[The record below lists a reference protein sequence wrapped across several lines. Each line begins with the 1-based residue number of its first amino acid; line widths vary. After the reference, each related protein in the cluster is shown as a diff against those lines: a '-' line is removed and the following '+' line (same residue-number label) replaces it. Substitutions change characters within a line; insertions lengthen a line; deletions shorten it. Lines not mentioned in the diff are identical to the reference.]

1 MVMCISILIGW
12 FQALRKKQLIASGQ
26 LGKFGKILETI
37 PAAIKKEFEL
47 LVDRDGL
54 LPVIWGQFA
63 VCVCEDGGGRVVSN
77 QTLGC
82 VMIQCVYVKMKG
94 EGL

>member
-1 MVMCISILIGW
+1 MSTLASGGWAPRCPTSPPYMANNVHVQSPTIYGQCTIYGHQIPYMVMCINILIGW

-47 LVDRDGL
+47 
-54 LPVIWGQFA
+54 
-63 VCVCEDGGGRVVSN
+63 
-77 QTLGC
+77 
-82 VMIQCVYVKMKG
+82 
-94 EGL
+94 

>member
-1 MVMCISILIGW
+1 MVMCINILIGW

-47 LVDRDGL
+47 
-54 LPVIWGQFA
+54 
-63 VCVCEDGGGRVVSN
+63 
-77 QTLGC
+77 
-82 VMIQCVYVKMKG
+82 
-94 EGL
+94 